1 MVLIDYHTN
10 MLSYRCRELKYQD
23 LVDMKILSVLFKMHK
38 NMPIS
43 INVQC
48 LLSKHVALHLIIGLT
63 AFVSQLLLFLSQ
75 YICIYIY
82 IYIHIYIYI
91 VVNHFCKDY
100 VLLATVY
107 MSHPIEY

>member
-10 MLSYRCRELKYQD
+10 MLSYRCRILKYQD

-48 LLSKHVALHLIIGLT
+48 LLSKHVALHLIKGLT
-63 AFVSQLLLFLSQ
+63 AFLFLSHFV
-75 YICIYIY
+75 IYIY
-82 IYIHIYIYI
+82 IYIYI
-91 VVNHFCKDY
+91 
-100 VLLATVY
+100 L
-107 MSHPIEY
+107 